1 MSNKESIE
9 LTAQEEQLIDHFAN
23 FFLEVIVSGELKF
36 SDDTD
41 DIQLTVTEEF
51 ITKLREILT

>member
-9 LTAQEEQLIDHFAN
+9 LTAQEEHLIDHFAN
-23 FFLEVIVSGELKF
+23 FFLQVIMDGELKF